1 MEIVERGCQTFA
13 YVRGVEC
20 DVSLGD
26 ELRGRFWFSHFGQQ
40 SLCSFA
46 IAPAAAGSIGRRG
59 DLLTHLCLT
68 GHDEL

>member
-1 MEIVERGCQTFA
+1 VF
-13 YVRGVEC
+13 GV
-20 DVSLGD
+20 DASVSWESG
-26 ELRGRFWFSHFGQQ
+26 LRGRFWFSHFGQQ

-46 IAPAAAGSIGRRG
+46 IAPLGSIGRRG